1 MGKTD
6 TSKES
11 MEVLVG
17 LYRQMT
23 PEEKLHRVFDAYA
36 MGRRL
41 AMAGIRDRHPDWNER
56 QVWREWAKRH
66 LGEELFE
73 KVYGANDYADLIA
86 TEDTEVAEIDE

>member
-1 MGKTD
+1 MSKTD
-6 TSKES
+6 TSRES

-17 LYRQMT
+17 LYRQMP
-23 PEEKLHRVFDAYA
+23 PEQKLRRVFDAYA

-41 AMAGIRDRHPDWNER
+41 AMAGIRDRHPDWNEQ
-56 QVWREWAKRH
+56 QVWREWARRH

-86 TEDTEVAEIDE
+86 TEVTEIDE

>member
-6 TSKES
+6 TSRES

-23 PEEKLHRVFDAYA
+23 PEEKLRRVFDAYA

-41 AMAGIRDRHPDWNER
+41 AMAGIRDRHPNWNEQ
-56 QVWREWAKRH
+56 QVWREWAKCH

-73 KVYGANDYADLIA
+73 KVYGVQD
-86 TEDTEVAEIDE
+86 DE